1 MAGVLQETRTAYP
14 SRKLVFI
21 PTSGGD
27 LLVIFLVCFV
37 LCCVFPQCLVCP
49 MLPVS
54 LDCPF
59 LIATSVFSNAYL
71 SCVLCVQ
78 YCRCLLIVHSWLP
91 LLFSLSLICPVSCVS
106 NVAQSRLD
114 NQETL
119 ATLDTQDTWQIIVRE
134 NRSGNQEWTIKRHWQ
149 HLTHKTQDKCP
160 MLQVSLDCPVLIAT
174 SVFSNAYLSCVLC
187 VQYCRCLLIVHS
199 WLPLLVSLS
208 LICPVSCVSNVAG
221 VSWLSILDCHFC
233 FL

>member
-1 MAGVLQETRTAYP
+1 MFCRLRKVRIVPSCLWACSCLIYAICIYVRIMVSKRLDYMSNMAGVLQETRTAYP

-37 LCCVFPQCLVCP
+37 LCCVFHQCLVCP

-78 YCRCLLIVHSWLP
+78 CCQCLLIVQSWQP
-91 LLFSLSLICPVSCVS
+91 LLFSLTLICPVSCM
-106 NVAQSRLD
+106 
-114 NQETL
+114 
-119 ATLDTQDTWQIIVRE
+119 
-134 NRSGNQEWTIKRHWQ
+134 
-149 HLTHKTQDKCP
+149 P
-160 MLQVSLDCPVLIAT
+160 
-174 SVFSNAYLSCVLC
+174 
-187 VQYCRCLLIVHS
+187 
-199 WLPLLVSLS
+199 
-208 LICPVSCVSNVAG
+208 NVAG
-221 VSWLSILDCHFC
+221 VSWLSSLDCHFC